1 MNFKKYKLVII
12 DLDNTLYEEQIY
24 LFGAYEEISNYLSR
38 KYKSLLFFDIY
49 NFLKSEYLIN
59 GRKLLLNKLFDKYFI
74 NNEMSNC
81 LDILRSVKLKNK
93 INLTEKG
100 SYLLRKALSE
110 SRVVILTNGNIEQ
123 QKNKI
128 NQINWSYTESDFEII
143 YANKY
148 SPKPSVDV
156 YVHYIKDKYKINSK
170 ETIMIGDHTSD
181 ELFAKN
187 INCDFI
193 NINKINHT

>member
-1 MNFKKYKLVII
+1 MNFNKHELVIF

-24 LFGAYEEISNYLSR
+24 LFGAYKEISNYLSK

-81 LDILRSVKLKNK
+81 LDILRSVKLKKK

-148 SPKPSVDV
+148 SPKPSGKV
-156 YVHYIKDKYKINSK
+156 YFEFIKNKYKISSK
-170 ETIMIGDHTSD
+170 KILMIGDHISD

-187 INCDFI
+187 INCHFM
-193 NINKINHT
+193 NINKIIT